1 MSTHLWVSLLFAST
15 WYSLFSIIS
24 FFFFSFSSSSY
35 TRISPSVTDPT
46 WPVLIGALEH
56 PAKIYAKH
64 ALAVSTAIF
73 AFFFAK
79 RKDAQAR
86 EIKLK
91 TDLQVIYSPILV
103 KCRTSFW
110 FFMPILTSSSFYA
123 SFLWS
128 SQANKIIALYV
139 CRCDLHFNFERGKRE
154 REIPGRTLESFELTF
169 IPTVIQNIRTR
180 RERQACMITE
190 KFKFHRRFFSNV
202 SEESSKKKVARW

>member
-1 MSTHLWVSLLFAST
+1 MRELRVISRLFYVHTFMSFSFVCFHLI
-15 WYSLFSIIS
+15 FSVFHHI
-24 FFFFSFSSSSY
+24 FFFLFFSFSSSSY

-73 AFFFAK
+73 AFSFAK
-79 RKDAQAR
+79 RRDAQTQ

-110 FFMPILTSSSFYA
+110 FLCPFLLRAHSTLL
-123 SFLWS
+123 FLWS

-139 CRCDLHFNFERGKRE
+139 CRCDLHFNFERIKRE
-154 REIPGRTLESFELTF
+154 RY
-169 IPTVIQNIRTR
+169 QD
-180 RERQACMITE
+180 
-190 KFKFHRRFFSNV
+190 
-202 SEESSKKKVARW
+202 ARWNLSN